1 MLASIFI
8 GLSIFLGS
16 ILFGVLVYRLFF

>member
-8 GLSIFLGS
+8 GFSIFLGS
-16 ILFGVLVYRLFF
+16 ILFGLLVYRLFF

>member
-8 GLSIFLGS
+8 GLSVFLGS
-16 ILFGVLVYRLFF
+16 ILIGVLVYRLFF